1 MIRVT
6 LILRKRETIVQKVR
20 NLQALLPSVSHD
32 ISFMIGFFV
41 FVVMSGVFPCFHFHF
56 LFLFL
61 HVSKSKKLVYKFLL
75 FLNNVFSFSLFCFFF
90 FTNRIFSK
98 EKARARNTLKK
109 IGGSAKD
116 QYKCRISFPGNIRL
130 YGDVLKT
137 S

>member
-56 LFLFL
+56 LFL

-75 FLNNVFSFSLFCFFF
+75 FLNNVFSFPLFCFF

>member
-1 MIRVT
+1 M
-6 LILRKRETIVQKVR
+6 QKVR
-20 NLQALLPSVSHD
+20 NLQALLPSVSHN

-61 HVSKSKKLVYKFLL
+61 HVSKSKKLVYKFPL

-90 FTNRIFSK
+90 FFTNRILSQ
-98 EKARARNTLKK
+98 EKARARNILKK
-109 IGGSAKD
+109 ISGSAKD